1 MTGIDLVREQLRVAG
16 GADSATTRT
25 TSTGPA
31 RRSRCASTPRI
42 PTTTSCPP
50 PARSRPIGRPTSPRC
65 AGTAVSRRER
75 RRGRLR
81 PDARQGHRPRPL
93 GPRPQAAWHWPSNAC
108 ISAVSSPTV
117 TSWLRPCATRR
128 SSPATPPPTSSIAR
142 PRRLAGG
149 ARYAMAAIVAAMW
162 IQGRN
167 RADDR
172 VWGFARSNFRTGSLP
187 PQSIEFET
195 ATDETHRIEYSLRRN
210 GGFTLGSARPCS
222 CTSGPP
228 TTSNS
233 RSMAVACG
241 RQSPS
246 RTASAMSR
254 SDERP

>member
-1 MTGIDLVREQLRVAG
+1 MSSG
-16 GADSATTRT
+16 S
-25 TSTGPA
+25 TSTRCSP
-31 RRSRCASTPRI
+31 RSSPTPR
-42 PTTTSCPP
+42 
-50 PARSRPIGRPTSPRC
+50 
-65 AGTAVSRRER
+65 
-75 RRGRLR
+75 
-81 PDARQGHRPRPL
+81 L

-128 SSPATPPPTSSIAR
+128 SSLATPPPTSLSASTPPAR
-142 PRRLAGG
+142 RRRPIPRWRRSWRRYGSKVAIEPMIECGASLA
-149 ARYAMAAIVAAMW
+149 
-162 IQGRN
+162 
-167 RADDR
+167 
-172 VWGFARSNFRTGSLP
+172 RTSAP
-187 PQSIEFET
+187 
-195 ATDETHRIEYSLRRN
+195 HRCPLSPSSLRPPPTKRI
-210 GGFTLGSARPCS
+210 GSSTRCVATADSHSARARPCS